1 MIVTLQAVRI
11 YGSKNQYGPTPQFCP
26 MDGPIVLENFPGKTE
41 RSLILLGTLPEPI
54 LRANKVRKAI
64 GIVAFEVSF
73 GKAQDSAVNR
83 DMLIKEKL
91 GELTDSLKVAD
102 YNWCITV
109 IVERKINADI
119 ADREYLWLDWG
130 KAREL
135 EKDFEAYASPCIDL
149 LATYVSTVIERFF
162 FEEVIID
169 DCIFFLAAGR
179 ESFGLP
185 RFSACSDVKIGMS
198 EGSLDLEK
206 LGKLFQK
213 VASLP
218 QSQLQWLKTM
228 GHWRLAALR
237 DKDPMKRF
245 LCSFFA
251 LEILTHKLFKLVGSK
266 KGVIVKEYLVG
277 LWFKLLG
284 CKKGSKKQLSLRE
297 EFETVALSLFPSSA
311 TADVEDFVRA
321 KDARDKLS
329 HGVLEKVAELPTS
342 MVTVLLEKYL
352 AGAVK
357 FQLKM

>member
-11 YGSKNQYGPTPQFCP
+11 YGSKHQYGPTPQFCP
-26 MDGPIVLENFPGKTE
+26 MDGPIILDNFPEKTE
-41 RSLILLGTLPEPI
+41 SSFIFLGTPPEPI

-64 GIVAFEVSF
+64 GIVALRRLL
-73 GKAQDSAVNR
+73 GKAPVGEADI
-83 DMLIKEKL
+83 LTKEAL
-91 GELTDSLKVAD
+91 GEFTDSPGD
-102 YNWCITV
+102 YNWYVTIV
-109 IVERKINADI
+109 VEREADVADADI
-119 ADREYLWLDWG
+119 ADNEYLWIDPG
-130 KAREL
+130 KALEL
-135 EKDFEAYASPCIDL
+135 EKNFESYASPYIDL
-149 LATYVSTVIERFF
+149 LATYVSTIIERFF
-162 FEEVIID
+162 FGEVIID

-218 QSQLQWLKTM
+218 QGQLQWLKTM

-237 DKDPMKRF
+237 EKDPMKRF
-245 LCSFFA
+245 LLSFFA
-251 LEILTHKLFKLVGSK
+251 LEILTHKLFKLVG
-266 KGVIVKEYLVG
+266 
-277 LWFKLLG
+277 
-284 CKKGSKKQLSLRE
+284 CKNRSKKQLSLRE

-311 TADVEDFVRA
+311 TADVKDFVRA
-321 KDARDKLS
+321 KNVRDKLS
-329 HGVLEKVAELPTS
+329 HGELKEVAELPTS

-357 FQLKM
+357 FQLRM